1 MYSAEKPNLSYLV
14 STHGAVFGGRLQNI
28 LRTLKMS
35 HVFSIVKMTQNIKQI
50 QGKKGVAKK
59 RRILK
64 SWNGP
69 SPDLNPI
76 ENLWWE
82 LKPQFAKQ
90 QPNLKKSVKWSQPK
104 SVLRCVVVAKL
115 VASYKK
121 HYYCA
126 CQPGFLHQVQSYVLL
141 EDQILTSL
149 SEMHINLKVYEMC
162 FFPWIF
168 G

>member
-1 MYSAEKPNLSYLV
+1 
-14 STHGAVFGGRLQNI
+14 
-28 LRTLKMS
+28 MS
-35 HVFSIVKMTQNIKQI
+35 HVFSMQI

-104 SVLRCVVVAKL
+104 SVLRCVVVANL

-168 G
+168 GWYSVSLHYNEITIKILFICLYSEKM

>member
-1 MYSAEKPNLSYLV
+1 
-14 STHGAVFGGRLQNI
+14 
-28 LRTLKMS
+28 MS
-35 HVFSIVKMTQNIKQI
+35 HVFSMQI

-104 SVLRCVVVAKL
+104 SVLRCVVVANL

>member
-1 MYSAEKPNLSYLV
+1 
-14 STHGAVFGGRLQNI
+14 
-28 LRTLKMS
+28 MS
-35 HVFSIVKMTQNIKQI
+35 HVFSMQI